1 MKAQMWEIAGYTDK
15 GPVKE
20 INQDSFLF
28 RTACSA
34 RGWAAILGV
43 ADGISGLGRG
53 ETASRKMME
62 NLLNWWE
69 DNVLR
74 SQTERGAWPRTL
86 ETMLL
91 ETNRELIRWGKE
103 NGVQTGTTASILLL
117 ENGNYHILHVGDS
130 RIYLA
135 PGRGRK
141 GLELLTEDQVKPVRR
156 EQGGRIYYK
165 NVLTDCVGYREKFA
179 IFQREGK
186 VKKNDV
192 YLVCSDGA
200 YKKLKEDELVRFRRE
215 NVGFIF
221 QSFHLLGTMN
231 ALENVALPLTFRGE
245 DPKARIR
252 KADKMLDMVG
262 LKKHKKH
269 LPSQMSGG
277 QQQRVG
283 VARALVSDPK
293 IIFAD
298 EPTGNL
304 DSHTSEEVM
313 ELMQKVV
320 REQKRTLV
328 MVTHDDHL
336 AQYADRIFHIIDGK
350 IVKIEDNRK
359 QKEREEKGYEVV

>member
-15 GPVKE
+15 GTVKE
-20 INQDSFLF
+20 TNQDSFLF
-28 RTACSA
+28 RTACNA

-74 SQTERGAWPRTL
+74 SQTERRAWPRTL
-86 ETMLL
+86 EAMLL
-91 ETNRELIRWGKE
+91 ETNRELIRWGRE

-200 YKKLKEDELVRFRRE
+200 YKKLKEDELE
-215 NVGFIF
+215 
-221 QSFHLLGTMN
+221 
-231 ALENVALPLTFRGE
+231 
-245 DPKARIR
+245 
-252 KADKMLDMVG
+252 
-262 LKKHKKH
+262 KH
-269 LPSQMSGG
+269 L
-277 QQQRVG
+277 
-283 VARALVSDPK
+283 RA
-293 IIFAD
+293 
-298 EPTGNL
+298 
-304 DSHTSEEVM
+304 
-313 ELMQKVV
+313 
-320 REQKRTLV
+320 
-328 MVTHDDHL
+328 
-336 AQYADRIFHIIDGK
+336 
-350 IVKIEDNRK
+350 
-359 QKEREEKGYEVV
+359 REEPVQDILEKIGHTARKYKENDNITMTAVRITGGVRINGRSQDIIGG

>member
-20 INQDSFLF
+20 TNQDSFLF

-86 ETMLL
+86 EAMLL
-91 ETNRELIRWGKE
+91 ETNRELIRWGRE

-200 YKKLKEDELVRFRRE
+200 YKKLKEDELE
-215 NVGFIF
+215 K
-221 QSFHLLGTMN
+221 HLR
-231 ALENVALPLTFRGE
+231 ARE
-245 DPKARIR
+245 DPVQDILEKIGHTAREYKENDNITMAAVR
-252 KADKMLDMVG
+252 ITGGVRING
-262 LKKHKKH
+262 R
-269 LPSQMSGG
+269 SQDIIGG
-277 QQQRVG
+277 
-283 VARALVSDPK
+283 
-293 IIFAD
+293 
-298 EPTGNL
+298 
-304 DSHTSEEVM
+304 
-313 ELMQKVV
+313 
-320 REQKRTLV
+320 
-328 MVTHDDHL
+328 
-336 AQYADRIFHIIDGK
+336 
-350 IVKIEDNRK
+350 
-359 QKEREEKGYEVV
+359 